1 MMMPDMSV
9 DGNFVTV
16 KNRKKFYAQG
26 TKLNEE
32 LIKIVNSAMSV
43 LSTTVAGL
51 RFVAQSQTLSP
62 NVDETEATVK
72 DLKKVYE
79 EVGKIL
85 QTNR

>member
-1 MMMPDMSV
+1 M
-9 DGNFVTV
+9 
-16 KNRKKFYAQG
+16 
-26 TKLNEE
+26 
-32 LIKIVNSAMSV
+32 
-43 LSTTVAGL
+43 AGL